1 MSLRNDLD
9 NGNLDK
15 YDRCKTFDT
24 FKILPQHL
32 TIMRHVLLKKLLLLF
47 FAIIPSVA
55 YCQDPNFH
63 IYLSFGQ
70 SNMDGA
76 GTIESQDRTGVD
88 ERFQVMGAVTCTG
101 NNTSFTLG
109 KWRTATPPIVRC
121 WTGLGIGDYFG
132 RIMVE
137 NLPQQIRV
145 GIVSVA
151 VPGCDIGLFDK
162 ENYGTYAANA
172 PEWMKGIISDYG
184 GNPYG
189 RLVEV
194 AKLAQKN
201 GVIKGILFH
210 QGETNT
216 NSTTWKNKVQQVVAN
231 LKSDLG
237 LEDVPFLAGELLAS
251 EGACCSSHNV
261 EVNKL
266 PELIPNAHVISSS
279 GLVGADAAHFNSA
292 SYRLFGERYAKKM
305 LEVIDVDT
313 NPITTGQDWK
323 LESLVDIYPIPA
335 VNGVFTIDNIGEIK
349 RIEMFTLLGSK
360 IAAFD
365 NSNRSTSLKI
375 QLNTAQ
381 GILLLKFHDSQERMF
396 FKKVLVHE

>member
-1 MSLRNDLD
+1 
-9 NGNLDK
+9 
-15 YDRCKTFDT
+15 
-24 FKILPQHL
+24 
-32 TIMRHVLLKKLLLLF
+32 MRHALLKNLFLLL

-55 YCQDPNFH
+55 PCQDPNFH
-63 IYLSFGQ
+63 IYLLFGQ

-76 GTIESQDRTGVD
+76 GTIESQDRTGID
-88 ERFQVMGAVTCTG
+88 ERFQVMGAVTCNG

-121 WTGLGIGDYFG
+121 WTGLGVGDYFG
-132 RIMVE
+132 RTMIA
-137 NLPQQIRV
+137 NLPQPIRV
-145 GIVSVA
+145 GIVPVA

-184 GNPYG
+184 GNPYA

-194 AKLAQKN
+194 AKVAQKN

-216 NSTTWKNKVQQVVAN
+216 NSTTWKNQVQQVVAN
-231 LKSDLG
+231 LKSDLE
-237 LEDVPFLAGELLAS
+237 LDDVPFLAGELLATQ
-251 EGACCSSHNV
+251 GACCSSHNV

-266 PELIPNAHVISSS
+266 PDVIPNAHVISSS
-279 GLVGADAAHFNSA
+279 GLLGADGAHFTSA
-292 SYRLFGERYAKKM
+292 SYRTFGERYAEKM
-305 LEVIDVDT
+305 LQLIDVDT
-313 NPITTGQDWK
+313 NSITSAEDHK
-323 LESLVDIYPIPA
+323 LESLVGIYPMPV
-335 VNGVFTIDNIGEIK
+335 VNGVFTIDNIDDIT
-349 RIEMFTLLGSK
+349 RIEVFTLWGSK

-381 GILLLKFHDSQERMF
+381 GILLIKFYDRQARVF
-396 FKKVLVHE
+396 YKKTLVLE